1 LSAFGP
7 IVDGIVVPAEPR
19 QLTLNAID
27 QSNGGGSGGSSAALL
42 ANQGGGSSPLNS
54 ANLADRQMAGGVNG
68 GGVPYDL
75 LFGITRVEAPYVFS
89 GIEERAGIDL
99 QRRDRLLR
107 TLVRNL
113 FDYHQQVSEEVLRFV
128 C

>member
-1 LSAFGP
+1 
-7 IVDGIVVPAEPR
+7 
-19 QLTLNAID
+19 
-27 QSNGGGSGGSSAALL
+27 
-42 ANQGGGSSPLNS
+42 
-54 ANLADRQMAGGVNG
+54 MAGGVNG

-113 FDYHQQVSEEVLRFV
+113 FDYHQQVSEDFQSLYVYVFPSFCLYTTHVSSTCVYLKFTCVNVRVYDRMEKQLLLKSTKSPLKGLEQNQLARVSSK
-128 C
+128 